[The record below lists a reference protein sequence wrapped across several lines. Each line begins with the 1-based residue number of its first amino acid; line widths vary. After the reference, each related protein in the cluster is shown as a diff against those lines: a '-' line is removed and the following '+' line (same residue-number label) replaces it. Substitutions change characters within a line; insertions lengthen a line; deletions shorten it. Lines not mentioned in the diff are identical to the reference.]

1 MKSTGMVRKIDQL
14 GRITIPKELRRVLDL
29 NIGDPMEIFVD
40 GDQIITQ
47 KCNAQKACVVTGEVL
62 DENKEYAEGVFLSPE
77 GAKILLSKL
86 QQNNVS

>member
-47 KCNAQKACVVTGEVL
+47 KYNAQKACVVTGEVL